1 MDVWRNEFRK
11 FIAEREKE
19 YDQKIAELTS
29 MEEDIKRLAEKKR
42 LYEDRNTSLI
52 KLFDEERGIKR
63 KANTEELPAKKR
75 KIDQNVSEKVDKTDK
90 KPRQKR
96 STNTKKCQQDMC
108 KDSSTEKM
116 PAQTEMKPLDTTLTV
131 EPSSDIY
138 DSSMNKENDRF
149 VYLRTTRDMKK
160 KLLRDLYKYCGNQG
174 QANIVDNLTK
184 DILDVVE
191 STLEKN
197 TNMFS
202 LGLVL
207 SFTGERREEGDR
219 RPYYIPYSRTY
230 TRSEFETILHNEFE
244 RSVMSNNINDFL
256 NDDIYLRVDY
266 VLKDSPA
273 DVGGR
278 FRGIVNR
285 FGYDNSQLL
294 SIKSTTND
302 CLFEALYIARKFT
315 KPHTEENTNKRRV
328 SWKKVRRFVHDV
340 NDGNVKKI
348 QKLRE
353 KVAELK
359 EATGTD
365 TPGPYSAQEIGSKFQ
380 EYLERKCP
388 KEYQIQF
395 FDENHTL
402 KPFIRFGNPG
412 AAKVITI
419 FLHNEHFAVIMDM
432 KKFLQLDK
440 RSQYCLACNT
450 TFHKLEFHNVGC
462 PFRCGA
468 CQQAPRNGK
477 CKIVFEEAEDCPTCN
492 VFIPNAECKLR
503 HIGTT
508 ERPGS
513 CQKINRCTNCNVH
526 FKGVRKNGRIVFDKH
541 ICGYFRCD
549 ICHDFHEKGKCFIQP
564 KKIPEKEFV
573 IYVFTDLESVI
584 DECGLHTPNYN
595 AVYLY
600 CSTCQD
606 NGDWKD
612 EVNHTCKFCPTNR
625 IKTFSS
631 LDGEDPVADFFHWM
645 TTLPNERIV
654 VVAHNGGRYDYQLFY
669 NHMVNTNWEA
679 LDVTRN
685 GPKFY
690 KIDFKVTGRKKPIRF
705 IDSVNFIPMSLSNLP
720 KTFNLDVNDKG
731 YFPYM
736 ANSMT
741 DYTLDELPPIESFG
755 YASKPPQAQLDLK
768 KWYDEN
774 KQTKWNLKKE
784 LDHYCKNDVRILAHA
799 CQKFIVEWQKKN
811 NFNPF
816 VLSTTIASACMTTF
830 RMNYLEPE
838 TVAITPTHGY
848 GAKKNASEMGAKLM
862 LYIAE
867 IFGFGGKD
875 SPFWHVSTRR
885 GEKKIG
891 KYYVDG
897 FCHDD
902 ISGIDYIIE
911 FDGAFWHGDPSFPA
925 EKSSLYPSIMSSEE
939 FPIGHPEYMAIF
951 EDVNWTKPEDVV
963 LDGVEIRGVLKV
975 VLEPPEKCLH
985 PPVPYK
991 TKTHLLFGLCK
1002 ACCDN
1007 AQKIKN
1013 VKDCYKCEHTIEQRR
1028 FTATITSIE
1037 LKMALAANFKCT
1049 HVFAAVHYDKW
1060 SNAIFHDYVKSF
1072 LKSKQEAS
1080 GWPSHCTADAEKK
1093 AFLQKIKDVDGIE
1106 LDPNN

>member
-1 MDVWRNEFRK
+1 MDSWYEEYRS
-11 FIAEREKE
+11 FIAEKAKE
-19 YDQKIAELTS
+19 YDERIAEKFNQLAEVAA
-29 MEEDIKRLAEKKR
+29 MAEDIKLVEKELAEKK
-42 LYEDRNTSLI
+42 
-52 KLFDEERGIKR
+52 KLHEERSANLMKFFDKEKCRKR
-63 KANTEELPAKKR
+63 KANTEDLPVKKR
-75 KIDQNVSEKVDKTDK
+75 KRDENASEKVDKTDK

-96 STNTKKCQQDMC
+96 STNAKKCQQNIC
-108 KDSSTEKM
+108 NDSSTGKK
-116 PAQTEMKPLDTTLTV
+116 PAQNEMKVLDTTLTV
-131 EPSSDIY
+131 GPSNDIY
-138 DSSMNKENDRF
+138 DSTTNKENDRF

-160 KLLRDLYKYCGNQG
+160 KLVRDLYKYCGNQG

-219 RPYYIPYSRTY
+219 RPYYIPYSRVY
-230 TRSEFETILHNEFE
+230 TRSEFETILYNEFE

-266 VLKDSPA
+266 VLDDDPKN
-273 DVGGR
+273 VGGR

-285 FGYDNSQLL
+285 FGFDSNQLL

-302 CLFEALYIARKFT
+302 CLFEALYIGRKYAKSDT
-315 KPHTEENTNKRRV
+315 DDNENKRRTLRR
-328 SWKKVRRFVHDV
+328 KVRMFVDDV
-340 NDGNVKKI
+340 NNGNARKI
-348 QKLRE
+348 RVLKE
-353 KVAELK
+353 KVVKLK
-359 EATGTD
+359 EATETN
-365 TPGPYSAQEIGSKFQ
+365 TPGPYSAQDIGGKFQ
-380 EYLERKCP
+380 EYLEQKYP

-402 KPFIRFGNPG
+402 KPFIKFGYIG
-412 AAKVITI
+412 APKIITI
-419 FLHNEHFAVIMDM
+419 FLHEEHFAVIMDM
-432 KKFLQLDK
+432 KKFLQLEK
-440 RSQYCLACNT
+440 RT
-450 TFHKLEFHNVGC
+450 H
-462 PFRCGA
+462 
-468 CQQAPRNGK
+468 
-477 CKIVFEEAEDCPTCN
+477 
-492 VFIPNAECKLR
+492 
-503 HIGTT
+503 
-508 ERPGS
+508 
-513 CQKINRCTNCNVH
+513 
-526 FKGVRKNGRIVFDKH
+526 
-541 ICGYFRCD
+541 
-549 ICHDFHEKGKCFIQP
+549 
-564 KKIPEKEFV
+564 
-573 IYVFTDLESVI
+573 
-584 DECGLHTPNYN
+584 
-595 AVYLY
+595 
-600 CSTCQD
+600 
-606 NGDWKD
+606 
-612 EVNHTCKFCPTNR
+612 
-625 IKTFSS
+625 S
-631 LDGEDPVADFFHWM
+631 LDGEDPVAHFFDWM

-690 KIDFKVTGRKKPIRF
+690 KIDFKVKGRKKPIRF

-720 KTFNLDVNDKG
+720 KTFNLDVDDKG
-731 YFPYM
+731 HFPYM

-830 RMNYLEPE
+830 RMNYLKPQ

-891 KYYVDG
+891 KYHVDG
-897 FCHDD
+897 FCHDE

-911 FDGAFWHGDPSFPA
+911 FDGAFWH
-925 EKSSLYPSIMSSEE
+925 
-939 FPIGHPEYMAIF
+939 
-951 EDVNWTKPEDVV
+951 
-963 LDGVEIRGVLKV
+963 
-975 VLEPPEKCLH
+975 
-985 PPVPYK
+985 
-991 TKTHLLFGLCK
+991 
-1002 ACCDN
+1002 
-1007 AQKIKN
+1007 
-1013 VKDCYKCEHTIEQRR
+1013 
-1028 FTATITSIE
+1028 
-1037 LKMALAANFKCT
+1037 
-1049 HVFAAVHYDKW
+1049 
-1060 SNAIFHDYVKSF
+1060 
-1072 LKSKQEAS
+1072 
-1080 GWPSHCTADAEKK
+1080 
-1093 AFLQKIKDVDGIE
+1093 
-1106 LDPNN
+1106 